1 MGGGVLVVIGMAA
14 VFALATHRSGHPTQP
29 PPPVGREAP
38 PPPTGLAAGSAERR
52 SLAIEN
58 PRDLERALTSNGVA
72 PVEAAAAAQAAQ
84 AQLGPNP
91 GALHLVLIVSPSGA
105 ALRLVS
111 LEARRGDNTGAS
123 LSHGAGDAFLVKA
136 LAAQLT
142 SGVRVIRSEMDA
154 NSFYT
159 SAVAAG
165 VPDTLISPFSNAF
178 TFDFDFQREIKQGDV
193 FEAVFSEQVN
203 ERGESAGAQELL
215 YVSMQTAAKSR
226 ALYRYKAPG
235 QAKPGWYDGNGRS
248 VVRSFMRTPVEGAR
262 VSSTFGMRMHPVL
275 GFMKMHKGIDFAAPI
290 GTPIY
295 AASGG
300 AVEWAAMK
308 GPNGNMVILKH
319 DNGWETYYLHMV
331 QIAGGMAP
339 GVRVQQGQQIGQV
352 GMTGRATGPHLHYE
366 VHINGEAVDPMG
378 IPVEEGSALAG
389 ADLKAFLK
397 ERDRIDA
404 LRQAQSG

>member
-1 MGGGVLVVIGMAA
+1 MLVVIGLAT
-14 VFALATHRSGHPTQP
+14 VFALATHRSSHPTP
-29 PPPVGREAP
+29 PRPPVSGEAP

-58 PRDLERALTSNGVA
+58 PGDLERALTSNGVA
-72 PVEAAAAAQAAQ
+72 AAEAAAAAQAAQ
-84 AQLGPNP
+84 TQLGPSP

-111 LEARRGDNTGAS
+111 LEARRADNTGVS
-123 LSHGAGDAFLVKA
+123 LSHGAGDAFVVKA
-136 LAAQLT
+136 LAANLT

-203 ERGESAGAQELL
+203 ERGEAAGAPELL

-235 QAKPGWYDGNGRS
+235 QAQPGWYDGNGRS

-262 VSSTFGMRMHPVL
+262 VSSTFGMRIHPVL

-331 QIAGGMAP
+331 QIAGGIGP

-397 ERDRIDA
+397 ERDRIDV

>member
-1 MGGGVLVVIGMAA
+1 
-14 VFALATHRSGHPTQP
+14 
-29 PPPVGREAP
+29 
-38 PPPTGLAAGSAERR
+38 
-52 SLAIEN
+52 
-58 PRDLERALTSNGVA
+58 LTSNGVA
-72 PVEAAAAAQAAQ
+72 TAEAAAAAQAAQ
-84 AQLGPNP
+84 SQLGPNP
-91 GALHLVLIVSPSGA
+91 GVLHLAFVVSPSGA

-111 LEARRGDNTGAS
+111 LEIRRADNTGVS
-123 LSHGAGDAFLVKA
+123 LSHGAGDAFVVKA

-142 SGVRVIRSEMDA
+142 SGARVIRSEMDA

-193 FEAVFSEQVN
+193 FEAVFTEQVN
-203 ERGESAGAQELL
+203 ERGEVSGAQALL

-226 ALYRYKAPG
+226 ALYRYKVPG
-235 QAKPGWYDGNGRS
+235 QAQPGWYDGNGRS

-275 GFMKMHKGIDFAAPI
+275 GFMKMHKGVDFAAPI

-295 AASGG
+295 AASAG

-308 GPNGNMVILKH
+308 GPNGNLVILKH
-319 DNGWETYYLHMV
+319 DNGWQTYYLHMV
-331 QIAGGMAP
+331 QIAAGMAP

-366 VHINGEAVDPMG
+366 VHINGEPVDPMG